1 MPARDYGDHVSLLA
15 RWLADGLDHLLP
27 LTRFFRSLEAYMS
40 DVSDAIAE
48 INTETD
54 ALAARVDAIVE
65 NTDDETAAQL
75 RPIAERLRGIAADPA
90 NPVPPADGGDV
101 PADPNA

>member
-1 MPARDYGDHVSLLA
+1 VSLTSQLVEYLLA
-15 RWLADGLDHLLP
+15 RSP
-27 LTRFFRSLEAYMS
+27 RFRALEFRMS

-65 NTDDETAAQL
+65 STDDATAAQL
-75 RPIAERLRGIAADPA
+75 RPIASRLRGIAADPA
-90 NPVPPADGGDV
+90 NPVPPV
-101 PADPNA
+101 E